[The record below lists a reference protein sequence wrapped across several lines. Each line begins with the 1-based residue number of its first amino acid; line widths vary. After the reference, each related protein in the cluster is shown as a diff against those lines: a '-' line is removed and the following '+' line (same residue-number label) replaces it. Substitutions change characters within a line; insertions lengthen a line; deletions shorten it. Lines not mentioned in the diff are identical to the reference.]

1 MRLDTVNI
9 IEYAEDDLLSI
20 NSFDETSDGNI
31 EAQEC
36 FTAILKEQGDNLTDA
51 DIESYIEDGY
61 WEQGN
66 YQVFISHS
74 S

>member
-1 MRLDTVNI
+1 MKIDTVNVV
-9 IEYAEDDLLSI
+9 EYCDDDLVGI
-20 NSFDETSDGNI
+20 HSFDETSDGNI

-36 FTAILKEQGDNLTDA
+36 FASILKEHGSNFSPE

-66 YQVFISHS
+66 YQLFLSHS
-74 S
+74 A